1 VLMDPDPGGPK
12 TDGSGSATL
21 ESSKGIVDH
30 ASILSVFYN
39 ECEVVF
45 KFEWKSQ
52 AALPQDVNVQVRNIA
67 VQASKKVFNR
77 EQFFS

>member
-1 VLMDPDPGGPK
+1 MDPDPGGPNIWIRIRNIRK
-12 TDGSGSATL
+12 YG
-21 ESSKGIVDH
+21 SKGIVAH

-52 AALPQDVNVQVRNIA
+52 AALPQDVNVQVRNRA

-77 EQFFS
+77 EQLFG